1 MATVRDAVFSSLRQL
16 GMTTI
21 FANPGSTEVAFLTD
35 LPDDLE
41 FVLALHENSVVAMAA
56 GHALAAGSPAL
67 VLLHTT
73 AGFGNGVGA
82 LATARTNKAPL
93 VILVGQQDRRHLAS
107 EPFLAGHLQGLAG
120 DYPVSI
126 RTPDNAQA
134 VPGAIMRAYHDAVLQ
149 KGPAVVIVPM
159 GDWFE
164 PADPD
169 EAGALPAAPRQL
181 SQSRAAD
188 PVVGQRLADTLAGAT
203 SPVIVVGPEADDAE
217 TWAALMVLADSLDVP
232 VWQSSAS
239 SQAGFPGDHPR
250 FQGHLPQLRDQ
261 LRKTLAGHDVVLVVG
276 APAFRQGTFRSG
288 PFVESGTTVLVITDD
303 PDEAGYSAAGLAV
316 LGDARAVTVDLA
328 ARVPEQPRRQPPVPV
343 RDVSALLPQATDP
356 LRAEHVYAEVAKRL
370 PAESTVL
377 EESPSTRGK
386 LLDLMPA
393 RAPFGFLT
401 IAQGGL
407 GFALPAATGI
417 RMARP
422 ERPVVAMVG
431 DGASLYGIQALWS
444 AAHYRV
450 GALFVILHNGGYAV
464 MDRLA
469 SIQGGAGPW
478 PGFAEIDPATLA
490 AGFGCP
496 SRRVTSYDELIAVLD
511 EVIPTLADRTEPL
524 LLDVHVEA

>member
-1 MATVRDAVFSSLRQL
+1 MGTVRDQLFETLREL
-16 GMTTI
+16 ELTKI
-21 FANPGSTEVAFLTD
+21 FANPGSTEVALLTD
-35 LPDDLE
+35 LPEDLD

-56 GHALAAGSPAL
+56 GHALAAGRPSL

-73 AGFGNGVGA
+73 AGFGNAVGA
-82 LATARTNKAPL
+82 IATARTNRAPM
-93 VILVGQQDRRHLAS
+93 VVLVGQQDRRHLAS
-107 EPFLAGHLQGLAG
+107 EPFLAGHLAGLAG
-120 DYPVSI
+120 DYPVSV

-134 VPGAIMRAYHDAVLQ
+134 IPGAVMRAYHDAVRGR
-149 KGPAVVIVPM
+149 GPAVVIVPM

-164 PADPD
+164 PAEPRDT
-169 EAGALPAAPRQL
+169 GALPAAPKVL
-181 SQSRAAD
+181 APSSAAD
-188 PVVGQRLADTLAGAT
+188 PAVGQRLADTLTAAE
-203 SPVIVVGPEADDAE
+203 SPVLVVGPGADDAR
-217 TWAALMVLADSLDVP
+217 TWAALETLADHLDVP
-232 VWQSSAS
+232 VWQSSSA

-250 FQGHLPQLRDQ
+250 FQGHLPQLRDA

-276 APAFRQGTFRSG
+276 APAFRQGTYRPG
-288 PFVESGTTVLVITDD
+288 PFVEPGTTVLVVTDD
-303 PDEAGYSAAGLAV
+303 ADEASYSAADLAV
-316 LGDARAVTVDLA
+316 LGDVRAITTDLA
-328 ARVPEQPRRQPPVPV
+328 ARIPVLPRRGVPVPV
-343 RDVSALLPQATDP
+343 RDVSGLVPDPTGP
-356 LRAEHVYAEVAKRL
+356 LRAEHVYAEVAARL
-370 PAESTVL
+370 PRESTVL

-393 RAPFGFLT
+393 RSPFGFVT

-422 ERPVVAMVG
+422 DRPVVAMVG

-469 SIQGGAGPW
+469 QVQGGAGPW

-490 AGFGCP
+490 RGFGCP
-496 SRRVTSYDELIAVLD
+496 SRRVTSHAGLTAVLD
-511 EVIPTLADRTEPL
+511 EVVPTLGGRTEPL

>member
-1 MATVRDAVFSSLRQL
+1 MRDAVFDALRRSGL
-16 GMTTI
+16 TTI

-35 LPDDLE
+35 LPDDLD

-56 GHALAAGSPAL
+56 GRALATGRPSLA
-67 VLLHTT
+67 LLHTT
-73 AGFGNGVGA
+73 AGFGNAVGA
-82 LATARTNKAPL
+82 IATARTNKAPL

-107 EPFLAGHLQGLAG
+107 EPFLAGHLAGLAG

-134 VPGAIMRAYHDAVLQ
+134 VPGAIVRALHDAVLHR
-149 KGPAVVIVPM
+149 GPAVVIVPM

-164 PADPD
+164 PA
-169 EAGALPAAPRQL
+169 EAEALPAAPVELRR
-181 SQSRAAD
+181 SAAAD
-188 PVVGQRLADTLAGAT
+188 PMLGERLAQALVAAQSPVLVVGPGADDAGTWNALVRLADK
-203 SPVIVVGPEADDAE
+203 
-217 TWAALMVLADSLDVP
+217 LDLP
-232 VWQSSAS
+232 VWQASAA
-239 SQAGFPGDHPR
+239 SQAGFPGVHPR
-250 FQGHLPQLRDQ
+250 FQGHLPQLRDE

-276 APAFRQGTFRSG
+276 APAFRQGTFRAG
-288 PFVESGTTVLVITDD
+288 PFVEHGTAVLVVTDD
-303 PDEAGYSAAGLAV
+303 PDEASYSAADLAV
-316 LGDARAVTVDLA
+316 LGDVRAVTADLA
-328 ARVPEQPRRQPPVPV
+328 ARVPHLPRRPVPVPV
-343 RDVSALLPQATDP
+343 RDVSALVPEATTP
-356 LRAEHVYAEVAKRL
+356 LRAAHVYAEVSRRL

-377 EESPSTRGK
+377 EESPSTRGL

-393 RAPFGFLT
+393 RAPFGFVT

-417 RMARP
+417 KMGRP

-444 AAHYRV
+444 AARYRV

-469 SIQGGAGPW
+469 SIQGGEGPW
-478 PGFAEIDPATLA
+478 PGFAEVDPATLA
-490 AGFGCP
+490 QGFGCP
-496 SRRVTSYDELIAVLD
+496 SRRITNHEELVAVLD
-511 EVIPTLADRTEPL
+511 EVIPTLGSRSEPL